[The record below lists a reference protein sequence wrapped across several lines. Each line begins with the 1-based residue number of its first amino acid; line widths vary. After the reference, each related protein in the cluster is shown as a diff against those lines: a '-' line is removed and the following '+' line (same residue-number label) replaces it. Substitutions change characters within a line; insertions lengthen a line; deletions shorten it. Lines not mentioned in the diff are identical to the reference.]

1 MKKILESIGALIIVT
16 TMLTA
21 CGISGITEPENSVPT
36 ADISGE
42 TSSTGSE
49 PSQEQ
54 TETSEAPEEASD
66 KNTDSRSLV
75 ILFDYSQNIDTTDLD
90 IDAISSAS
98 LRGGSTGRNVENLK
112 VMADTVTEMKGTEIF
127 SIQVNEIYPPDFED
141 MTEIAKDDIADNR
154 QFTFKTEPPDLDDYD
169 TIYFGVPVWWGE
181 LPQPVHVFFQKYDF
195 SGKTIVPFGI
205 HHGSRFGRMVIQM
218 RDYEPDT
225 TVLDGFTIDA
235 DTDNEDVKSEFSSY
249 LESVNRFV

>member
-1 MKKILESIGALIIVT
+1 MKIMKKYLASISALIIVA

-21 CGISGITEPENSVPT
+21 CGISGTTELENSVTT

-42 TSSTGSE
+42 TSEAASE
-49 PSQEQ
+49 LSQEQ
-54 TETSEAPEEASD
+54 TETSEAPEKDSG
-66 KNTDSRSLV
+66 KNTNSKSLV
-75 ILFDYSQNIDTTDLD
+75 ILFDYSQNIDTTGLD

-98 LRGGSTGRNVENLK
+98 LRGGSTGRNIENLK
-112 VMADTVTEMKGTEIF
+112 VMADTVTEMKGAEIF
-127 SIQVNEIYPPDFED
+127 PIQVNETYPPDFED
-141 MTEIAKDDIADNR
+141 MTGIAKDDIADNK

-218 RDYEPDT
+218 RDYEPDA

-249 LESVNRFV
+249 LGTLQ